1 MEKIVNKVEKQELE
15 ITYIKKTLDELVEQN
30 KKQNEQLTKICK
42 GLAKH
47 ELIFEKITNLESKQQ
62 EALKRAAEAEGI
74 AQKKRIEAQGK
85 ADAVTIE
92 AKAQA
97 KANLLVSKSLTD
109 KLLHLEQIKVQGKFN
124 EALRDNKDARIFLT
138 PGGSTPNIWVDT
150 QSKSRQ
156 SSMK

>member
-62 EALKRAAEAEGI
+62 EALKRVHDRIDGELLLRENVKKEYYKDIENLYKKIEELEEKLATRPCVTHNVVEAEI
-74 AQKKRIEAQGK
+74 KHLKEYIEKHNKIFWWVTTAIIGLIIV
-85 ADAVTIE
+85 AVI
-92 AKAQA
+92 
-97 KANLLVSKSLTD
+97 KSVL
-109 KLLHLEQIKVQGKFN
+109 K
-124 EALRDNKDARIFLT
+124 
-138 PGGSTPNIWVDT
+138 
-150 QSKSRQ
+150 
-156 SSMK
+156 